1 MAKQFRVALTADS
14 FDSDGQPVWENMG
27 LDILESVAGLSFAP
41 LAEKRPV
48 VGPDQLVGVQALLV
62 MGSGV
67 DAETV
72 SRSEDLIL
80 LSRFG
85 VGYDKI
91 DVEACTEADVALTI
105 TAGAVNRSVAEA
117 TVGWMIAL
125 THHVLIKDR
134 IVRTG
139 DWDTRTA
146 YPGRELRDRTLGVV
160 GLGRIA
166 EETLRLLGSF
176 GMQPPLA
183 FDPHVNEDTAKSLG
197 VRVVDLDTLLSTAD
211 FVSLHCPLTDETR
224 GLIGKREIAMMK
236 PDAYLI
242 NTARG
247 GIVDENALYEALDQ
261 GTIAGAALDCFAEE
275 PLTEP
280 SRFRTLDNILL
291 APHSIAWTR
300 ELFRDVGRMACQA
313 TVDFATGK
321 TPAGVVNPEVLDKPS
336 FQEKWARLRLTS

>member
-1 MAKQFRVALTADS
+1 M
-14 FDSDGQPVWENMG
+14 
-27 LDILESVAGLSFAP
+27 
-41 LAEKRPV
+41 
-48 VGPDQLVGVQALLV
+48 
-62 MGSGV
+62 
-67 DAETV
+67 
-72 SRSEDLIL
+72 
-80 LSRFG
+80 
-85 VGYDKI
+85 
-91 DVEACTEADVALTI
+91 
-105 TAGAVNRSVAEA
+105 
-117 TVGWMIAL
+117 
-125 THHVLIKDR
+125 
-134 IVRTG
+134 
-139 DWDTRTA
+139 
-146 YPGRELRDRTLGVV
+146 